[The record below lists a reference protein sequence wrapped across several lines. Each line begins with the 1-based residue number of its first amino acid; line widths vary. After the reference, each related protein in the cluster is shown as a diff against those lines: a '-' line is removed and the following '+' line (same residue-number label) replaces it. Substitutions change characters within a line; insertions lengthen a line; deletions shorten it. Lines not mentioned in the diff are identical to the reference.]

1 MSTKIE
7 CQIKTIEIKV
17 IEPQEILLAEK
28 QLKESFVER
37 FEKLKKCF
45 PSCDV
50 LDTKEGL
57 HIIDEL
63 GIATTL
69 KEVASAFGMVLTE
82 TILVNVKGKAYRI
95 HDNSFALIELL
106 NSDTYLLQMIESAK
120 RGEAFTISETEKIE
134 RRIETTTG
142 KEVSRKSLGLSGESK
157 PYINALNHFNLALQ
171 EFNTLNK
178 SNMINGTVAMV
189 ETRAK
194 KMGYTVQKKQNGQQ
208 LELVLVRM
216 QG

>member
-1 MSTKIE
+1 
-7 CQIKTIEIKV
+7 
-17 IEPQEILLAEK
+17 
-28 QLKESFVER
+28 
-37 FEKLKKCF
+37 
-45 PSCDV
+45 
-50 LDTKEGL
+50 
-57 HIIDEL
+57 
-63 GIATTL
+63 
-69 KEVASAFGMVLTE
+69 
-82 TILVNVKGKAYRI
+82 
-95 HDNSFALIELL
+95 
-106 NSDTYLLQMIESAK
+106 MIESAK

-157 PYINALNHFNLALQ
+157 PYINALNLFNLALQ